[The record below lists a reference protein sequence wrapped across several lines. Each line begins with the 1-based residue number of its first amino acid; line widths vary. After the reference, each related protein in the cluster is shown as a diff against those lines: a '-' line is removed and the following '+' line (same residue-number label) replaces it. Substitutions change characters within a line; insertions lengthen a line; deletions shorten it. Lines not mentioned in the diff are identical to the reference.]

1 VEEIE
6 ESFDNPKEGLYAMG
20 LEDHRLNIVYST
32 LKQDY
37 HGRIRNKHV
46 LEVMHRLNIP
56 YDKTR
61 LPKTFWDNHGEFY
74 LHTMH
79 ELRDLIEKVRTD
91 KDEKIDPL
99 KELFRYELPQWLRE
113 EFKASE
119 ILLYEHHFSLIDV
132 DNGGSIDVDELQA
145 LIVAFGSKISR
156 EDAQNV
162 LNEYDMD
169 GGGTIDFVEFMVL
182 VYKIQRGTWLCFFPS
197 LAFWQYFCAVVMITF
212 PTLVFTARILFPTC

>member
-1 VEEIE
+1 MEENE
-6 ESFDNPKEGLYAMG
+6 ELFDNPKEGMYAMG

-182 VYKIQRGTWLCFFPS
+182 VYKIQRGT
-197 LAFWQYFCAVVMITF
+197 
-212 PTLVFTARILFPTC
+212 